1 MPRGADDAGR
11 LLGPLEAE
19 VMKILWRSGRPM
31 TVRALLERINKGRD
45 PELAYTTVMT
55 VMSRLV
61 EKGVLARKREGR
73 GYVYEAEVGDQ
84 AELAVRNV
92 MREFGD
98 SALAHFVDEARADP
112 KTLARLRRLL
122 AEDR

>member
-1 MPRGADDAGR
+1 MARRRDQSEK

-19 VMKILWRSGRPM
+19 VMKIVWRAGEPM
-31 TVRALLERINKGRD
+31 TVRALLERINKRRE
-45 PELAYTTVMT
+45 PQLAYTTVMT

-61 EKGVLARKREGR
+61 EKRVLDRKREGR
-73 GYVYEAEVGDQ
+73 GYVYEAAVSDQ

-112 KTLARLRRLL
+112 KTLARLQRLL
-122 AEDR
+122 SDET

>member
-1 MPRGADDAGR
+1 MPRGADEAGR

-19 VMKILWRSGRPM
+19 VMKLLWKAGRPM
-31 TVRALLERINKGRD
+31 TVRALLERINKARD
-45 PELAYTTVMT
+45 PQLAYTTVMT

-61 EKGVLARKREGR
+61 DKGVLARKREGR
-73 GYVYEAEVGDQ
+73 GYVYETAVSDQ

-92 MREFGD
+92 LRDFGE

-122 AEDR
+122 SEEA